1 MLVTNERPTAR
12 QVTTRAWQS
21 LFSAMRQM
29 APFFL
34 TAFLLVVT
42 VSLVS
47 SRLSYLL
54 PFTPVDY
61 ARQLTKPGPV
71 PLGGIILFLVF
82 TTLTTILHAIILAP
96 VAVAMH

>member
-34 TAFLLVVT
+34 TAFLLVLSRQTKVN
-42 VSLVS
+42 SLQ
-47 SRLSYLL
+47 
-54 PFTPVDY
+54 F
-61 ARQLTKPGPV
+61 
-71 PLGGIILFLVF
+71 IC
-82 TTLTTILHAIILAP
+82 
-96 VAVAMH
+96 